1 MLSDEEPKSVCD
13 RVLLPIEGLGEGC
26 LSLDEDLKDVLAR
39 YCGEE
44 GERAG
49 VVGEKT
55 NPRFGEGGSVA

>member
-1 MLSDEEPKSVCD
+1 LSDEEPKSVCD
-13 RVLLPIEGLGEGC
+13 RVLLPKGEGC

-44 GERAG
+44 GARAG